1 MEQVIGY
8 EVARA
13 CHSIATTTFQM
24 HNGTKHI
31 IHKISKK
38 QEFNA
43 LLIIS
48 NLILFH
54 IYRII
59 DLKYLQQYCE
69 DNQ

>member
-54 IYRII
+54 ILEAQANQSKI
-59 DLKYLQQYCE
+59 DFKYLQ
-69 DNQ
+69 